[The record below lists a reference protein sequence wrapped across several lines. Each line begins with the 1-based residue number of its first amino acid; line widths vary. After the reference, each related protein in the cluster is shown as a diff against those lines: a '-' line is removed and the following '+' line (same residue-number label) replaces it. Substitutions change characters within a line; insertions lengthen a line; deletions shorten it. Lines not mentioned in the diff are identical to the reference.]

1 MNSSGLIQK
10 RILHGSVIFL
20 VLSSL
25 LYVAQNCGQNPSSR
39 LKTLDNF
46 AGSNRNLNACSGDP
60 ALANSDGLKV
70 ILSALGTRIKWATE
84 KNQAGM
90 LEAINKSFAAVPPAF
105 QTTFMSLGGQIIVS
119 SESNMICTAA
129 ERKNAFKNVKLTNSD
144 YKTFSEGLDEVGS
157 CYLFMPPSVYKKENG
172 QNGQFLAIV
181 LPDDPK
187 EIQHSLVRMFGYLTA
202 EMYSHLYFD
211 KKSTSVVWSSVE
223 NLNFTRTKETLAAAF
238 LEDLN
243 GDANASKFNEFR
255 AGGRASPAEKRA
267 FADSVYAEA
276 FDSFFCQ
283 AYVSGGRNTR
293 STMAR
298 QFPQTYSKFSG
309 GAGAPKFSLT
319 GDTQDHDEDNTLSLT
334 TTNKSIKLAA
344 LTQALTKSVTR
355 GKYTRTFSNSK
366 KPIIERMNSVNWY
379 KSVKPEAIKS
389 ASKSRKDEF
398 SLSNPFSEV
407 WEGAGILYGD
417 YYRRTQEATLE
428 SLNRSSGGYPGFL
441 GSVAS
446 VVAGVSGG
454 TGYTDLAQ
462 DIRARTDVI
471 YQQVQ
476 DGRGSSGPL
485 GILDTA
491 SVIANS
497 TVDQIREIPGG
508 IGPINIGSLAGIA
521 KDAVSSYEGGTFDEK
536 GRYVDLSTSER
547 IKSGGS
553 AVIGFLG
560 ETGATDF
567 LTEKFMGSGGMI
579 KRLEDNPL
587 INDEAQVVF
596 GKAGRA
602 LERVDTANRQ
612 LRDALDNSEIY
623 QTVTGL
629 GKQLGGPGGFIP
641 SPSSIVDM
649 GAEKF
654 VDFVAEDFQSE
665 QNSGSGD

>member
-1 MNSSGLIQK
+1 MNSGGLIQK

-46 AGSNRNLNACSGDP
+46 ASGSRNLNSCSGNP
-60 ALANSDGLKV
+60 KLANSDGLKA
-70 ILSALGTRIKWATE
+70 ILSALGTRIEWATE
-84 KNQAGM
+84 KNRAGI

-119 SESNMICTAA
+119 SESNIICTGA
-129 ERKNAFKNVKLTNSD
+129 ERKNAFKNVKLSNSD
-144 YKTFSEGLDEVGS
+144 FKTFSEGLNEVGS

-172 QNGQFLAIV
+172 KDGQFLAIV

-187 EIQHSLVRMFGYLTA
+187 EIQHSFVRMFGYLTA
-202 EMYSHLYFD
+202 EMYSHFYFD

-223 NLNFTRTKETLAAAF
+223 NVNFTRTKEALAAAF
-238 LEDLN
+238 LADLN
-243 GDANASKFNEFR
+243 GDENASKFNEYR
-255 AGGRASPAEKRA
+255 AGGRASPAERRA

-283 AYVSGGRNTR
+283 AYVSGPRNTR
-293 STMAR
+293 LRMAR

-309 GAGAPKFSLT
+309 GADAPKFSLT
-319 GDTQDHDEDNTLSLT
+319 GDEQDQDDDNALSLT
-334 TTNKSIKLAA
+334 TTNKSTKLAA
-344 LTQALTKSVTR
+344 LTEALTKSVTR
-355 GKYTRTFSNSK
+355 GKYSRTFSNSK
-366 KPIIERMNSVNWY
+366 KPIIERMNIVNWY
-379 KSVKPEAIKS
+379 KSVRADSIKD
-389 ASKSRKDEF
+389 ASTSRKGGF

-417 YYRRTQEATLE
+417 YYRRTEEATLE
-428 SLNRSSGGYPGFL
+428 ALNRRSGGYPGFL

-446 VVAGVSGG
+446 VVEGISAG
-454 TGYTDLAQ
+454 TGYTDLYQ
-462 DIRARTDVI
+462 DIQARTNVI
-471 YQQVQ
+471 YGQVQ
-476 DGRGSSGPL
+476 DGRGTSGPL

-521 KDAVSSYEGGTFDEK
+521 QDAVSSYEGGGFDST
-536 GRYVDLSTSER
+536 GRYKDFSTSER

-579 KRLEDNPL
+579 RQLENNPL
-587 INDEAQVVF
+587 INDDAQVVF
-596 GKAGRA
+596 GNSGRA
-602 LERVDTANRQ
+602 LERLNTANTQ
-612 LRDALDNSEIY
+612 LKDALDNSEIY
-623 QTVTGL
+623 KTVTGL
-629 GKQLGGPGGFIP
+629 GEQFGGPGGFIP
-641 SPSSIVDM
+641 TPSSIVDM

-654 VDFVAEDFQSE
+654 VDFVADGVQDEE
-665 QNSGSGD
+665 